1 MAIGVEV
8 QPQVLQASAFAA
20 HEEVMNKRDAYKF
33 DRARMPW
40 YGLLSK
46 NKKERHFTR
55 GKVIEKLQRDGGLEL
70 QLWQRKE
77 VLDFDE
83 TFIDDEMV
91 WDPFRGH
98 IGLEVAHADLEDR
111 GFVVTPNEK
120 HNGKN
125 IGSSIPSAAG
135 DVLIDYFAAQIDD
148 MMDAYDV
155 RHDELL
161 LRDGTQSSLAPA
173 GLDAIM
179 PLDNTTGEIA
189 GKSRADALFRHI
201 VIPGSTTGASGSL
214 ERDINRGV
222 RLAEENTRGF
232 PANIDFIMVG
242 DDWLDAY
249 VNYAKANGLR
259 YMKDLD
265 ANPGVDIGIPDSRII
280 WNDIPVVRN
289 PTFRRLDSQGFFTG
303 TPWGKRGYFIAS
315 RCWELAYQKG
325 KDKHFSAP
333 MDSSDQRMSR
343 LSLDSRYALI
353 CKKPNSQFLS
363 TIA

>member
-8 QPQVLQASAFAA
+8 PAEVVQASAYAA
-20 HEEVMNKRDAYKF
+20 HEEVMNRRNPFKF

-40 YGLLSK
+40 WGFLSR

-70 QLWQRKE
+70 QLWNRKE
-77 VLDFDE
+77 VLDFEE

-91 WDPFRGH
+91 WDPFRAH
-98 IGLEVAHADLEDR
+98 MGLEVVHADLEDR
-111 GFVVTPNEK
+111 GVSVAPNEK
-120 HNGKN
+120 PSKN
-125 IGSSIPSAAG
+125 LGTKIPSAAG

-173 GLDAIM
+173 GLDGLLPI
-179 PLDNTTGEIA
+179 DNTTGEI
-189 GKSRADALFRHI
+189 GGQSRSDALFRHI
-201 VIPGSTTGASGSL
+201 VIPGSSTGASGSL

-249 VNYAKANGLR
+249 VDYAKANGLR
-259 YMKDLD
+259 YLKQLD

-289 PTFRRLDSQGFFTG
+289 PTFRRLDSQGFYTG
-303 TPWGKRGYFIAS
+303 TPFGKRAYFLAS
-315 RCWELAYQKG
+315 RCWELAFQRG

-333 MDSSDQRMSR
+333 MDPSDQRLSR
-343 LSLDSRYALI
+343 LSLDGRYALI
-353 CKKPNSQFLS
+353 CKKPNSQFLN